1 MPRSRFIY
9 HNGQVVAEF
18 QNNELVR
25 ASPEFFA
32 GPEHSLMIIPDTPD
46 VVSPIDG
53 TVIRGRAGMREHCKR
68 HDVVPTAE
76 LAGLPPKPMTQP
88 YEVPK
93 AQREETKRYMSYLI
107 DKMERK

>member
-1 MPRSRFIY
+1 MPRSRYIY
-9 HNGQVVAEF
+9 HGGQVVAEF

-32 GPEHSLMIIPDTPD
+32 GPEHSLMIIPDAPD

-53 TVIRGRAGMREHCKR
+53 TIIKGRAGLREHCKK
-68 HDVVPTAE
+68 HDVV
-76 LAGLPPKPMTQP
+76 LAADLQGLPPKPMVKP